1 MADQSTSATGAS
13 SSSAPA
19 PSGNGGSNV
28 SSETI
33 SLLTIGMLS
42 LLSQNQGQDQ
52 AQYMVGPPQDPRGG
66 LYSPNISGGNLADD
80 SIAGI
85 VHRLMSPPEYL
96 YSEDYR
102 DVTLT
107 ITWAVGVAGQERFN
121 SLQGRHALSL
131 DDDLCGGEAYGLS
144 EEILNWLKGGE
155 DTLTLPSTHFI

>member
-1 MADQSTSATGAS
+1 
-13 SSSAPA
+13 
-19 PSGNGGSNV
+19 
-28 SSETI
+28 
-33 SLLTIGMLS
+33 MLS
-42 LLSQNQGQDQ
+42 LLFKNQGK
-52 AQYMVGPPQDPRGG
+52 ARYLVGPPQDPRGG

-85 VHRLMSPPEYL
+85 VHRLMSPPECL

-155 DTLTLPSTHFI
+155 DTLTLLSTHFI